1 MPGLPDWEPCIHP
14 EGRLYFYHQQKASFP
29 AHTPTL
35 WAFSERDTLQ
45 KIYTD
50 CDIRDPQVLATLYAF
65 TRVLE
70 GLVHENGLTLPADH
84 DLVLFLEPRR
94 TMPGFNW
101 IYYYADHTSRT
112 LFWVQECDPVAA
124 LGLIE
129 VRAMQG
135 PYDISESALLCPPS
149 L

>member
-1 MPGLPDWEPCIHP
+1 M
-14 EGRLYFYHQQKASFP
+14 SFP
-29 AHTPTL
+29 ASRSTT
-35 WAFSERDTLQ
+35 WACAERGLLQ
-45 KIYTD
+45 RIYTD
-50 CDIRDPQVLATLYAF
+50 CDVRDPQVLGTLHAF
-65 TRVLE
+65 VRILE
-70 GLVHENGLTLPADH
+70 EMVRENGFTLPVDH
-84 DLVLFLEPRR
+84 DLVLFLEPRT